1 MGNKYLTMAG
11 LAPSDDA
18 ANVIRILVLAA
29 ALALTLL
36 VANLIKGLGRFAR
49 NNSILQSIPA
59 APGSNFIL
67 GHVFPLLKAPKEG
80 RGAWDLMEDWSKSA
94 NRGLVRFRV
103 LGTNG
108 VIVNDPILFKRIF
121 QTRFKIYG
129 KDLTLSY
136 HPFMPILGTGL
147 VTADGDLWQKQR
159 LLMGPALRVDIL
171 DDIVDIA
178 QRGAT
183 RLADKL
189 EQYKGTGQ
197 IVHLEEE
204 FRLMTLQIIGEA
216 ILSLPPEE
224 CDRVSHS
231 HHHVILD
238 SVPSSMECIGWPAT
252 DRRTNHQHPTCPL
265 LVIGNESL
273 FSSMLHLSTAAH
285 CEPESFILC
294 CLFTPFVLQQVFPQ
308 LYLPVMEEG
317 NQRVLRPYRKYLPTP
332 SWFSF
337 KHKMSQLNSYLVN
350 LIRSR

>member
-1 MGNKYLTMAG
+1 MQPLNLLHLIDYMPLEECAFAVYAPAQAHKGDVVNAGAELNRMASFSNNYLTLAG
-11 LAPSDDA
+11 LSPSDETSHI
-18 ANVIRILVLAA
+18 IRIVVLGAA
-29 ALALTLL
+29 FVATLL
-36 VANLIKGLGRFAR
+36 LANLIKSLGRFIR
-49 NNSILQSIPA
+49 NASILQSIPA
-59 APGSNFIL
+59 APGSNVLL

-80 RGAWDLMEDWSKSA
+80 RGAWDVMEEWSKSA
-94 NRGLVRFRV
+94 KRGLVRFRV

-108 VIVNDPILFKRIF
+108 VIVNDPLLLKRIF

-159 LLMGPALRVDIL
+159 LLMGPALRVEIL

-189 EQYKGTGQ
+189 EQYRGTGQ

-224 CDRVSHS
+224 CDRVS
-231 HHHVILD
+231 VDGLVTAVD
-238 SVPSSMECIGWPAT
+238 SC
-252 DRRTNHQHPTCPL
+252 
-265 LVIGNESL
+265 
-273 FSSMLHLSTAAH
+273 
-285 CEPESFILC
+285 
-294 CLFTPFVLQQVFPQ
+294 
-308 LYLPVMEEG
+308 
-317 NQRVLRPYRKYLPTP
+317 
-332 SWFSF
+332 
-337 KHKMSQLNSYLVN
+337 
-350 LIRSR
+350 